1 MESAAA
7 ARYVGAPLHASES
20 ALWSRSI
27 RANRKAARK
36 ELGLNPASDL
46 VNRLWRL
53 CTLLRKDGI
62 SYQQYVTELSYL
74 LFLKMVHELGQD
86 DTLPESATWR
96 ALTEAAAPEKLRRYE
111 ELLTTLGGPKADPN
125 VRSIFSGAFTQ
136 IRDSDNLTK
145 LIESIDHIGWFSQ
158 SGDSFGDLYEGILE
172 RNAEETKR
180 GAGQYFTPRVLVEV
194 VVDLLR
200 PSTGE
205 VVQDPAAGTGG
216 FLIAADRYSRQGTGR
231 CRITGM
237 ENVPGT
243 HRLLLMNLF
252 LHGIEGADVRL
263 GDTLGDDGR
272 ALPAAD
278 LILTNPP
285 FGPAGGRPS
294 RTDLDITGT
303 VSSFALPFVEH
314 CARALKPGGRAAIVV
329 PDSVLYEEGRGKA
342 LRTHLLD
349 RFDVHT
355 ILRLPSGIFY
365 AQSVKTNVLFLNRR
379 EDGAGTRHVWFYDL
393 RTDMPAFSKSIP
405 LSASHFDQFAL
416 FYGGEADGSDRPNGK
431 GPADPRARRYDRQEI
446 RDIDDNLDLTWL
458 REDEGADG
466 PSEPEELIAT
476 VQGYLSQAMDEVRAL
491 AEELDRSRADDRT
504 ADLV

>member
-1 MESAAA
+1 
-7 ARYVGAPLHASES
+7 
-20 ALWSRSI
+20 
-27 RANRKAARK
+27 
-36 ELGLNPASDL
+36 LNPSSDL

-62 SYQQYVTELSYL
+62 TYQQYVTELSYL

-86 DTLPESATWR
+86 DTLPPGATWR
-96 ALTEAAAPEKLRRYE
+96 DLTQAVGGDRLRRYE
-111 ELLTTLGGPKADPN
+111 ALLATLGGAKADRD
-125 VRSIFSGAFTQ
+125 VRSIFSGAVTQ
-136 IRDSDNLTK
+136 IREAENLTK
-145 LIESIDHIGWFSQ
+145 LIEHIDQIGWFSQ

-194 VVDLLR
+194 VVELLR
-200 PSTGE
+200 PAAGE

-216 FLIAADRYSRQGTGR
+216 FLIAADRYVRQGIGR

-252 LHGIEGADVRL
+252 LHGIDVAEVHL
-263 GDTLGDDGR
+263 GDTLGEDGR

-294 RTDLDITGT
+294 RTDLAITGA

-314 CARALKPGGRAAIVV
+314 CTRALRPGGRAAIVV

-355 ILRLPSGIFY
+355 VLRLPSGIFY

-379 EDGAGTRHVWFYDL
+379 RDGAGTQHVWFYDL
-393 RTDMPAFSKSIP
+393 RTDMPAFSKTIP
-405 LSASHFDQFAL
+405 LSANHFDEFAL
-416 FYGGEADGSDRPNGK
+416 FYGGEADGSDRPEGIS
-431 GPADPRARRYDRQEI
+431 PVDRRARRYDRAELAEL
-446 RDIDDNLDLTWL
+446 DDNLDITWL
-458 REDEGADG
+458 REDEDGDG

-491 AEELDRSRADDRT
+491 AEELDRSRSDERSV
-504 ADLV
+504 DLA